1 MQNEFCA
8 PGQVVE
14 EATEAAAQLPGVS
27 QRSSGGKVNLP
38 VKNDDDYWK

>member
-8 PGQVVE
+8 SGQVVE

-27 QRSSGGKVNLP
+27 QRSPGGKVI
-38 VKNDDDYWK
+38 VKNDDDY